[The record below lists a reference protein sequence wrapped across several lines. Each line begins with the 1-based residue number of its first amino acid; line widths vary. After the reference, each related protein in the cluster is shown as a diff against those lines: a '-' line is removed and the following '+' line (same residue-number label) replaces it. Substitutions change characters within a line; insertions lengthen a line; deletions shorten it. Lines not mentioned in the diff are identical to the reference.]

1 MIEEA
6 VEKDMIEELDQ
17 MLNIAFDQI
26 DSNIAA
32 MDKLDKELN
41 VELDKKASADDVEIL
56 ETIVN
61 GLSSKMFSM
70 NKVLAKKADI
80 GYVDEQIA
88 NVNEGVAGLKA
99 DLNKN
104 TTWTNVAVVS
114 SFVAVALA
122 AIAIFVK

>member
-41 VELDKKASADDVEIL
+41 AELDKKASADDVEIL

-88 NVNEGVAGLKA
+88 NVNEGVAELKA